1 MARLGENAQKLIMRG
16 HTELGIVCI
25 SIARVSIWQNQYTI
39 VKLNKIKFKKKRKS
53 FRLIFSHYGAEYT
66 FDTLLTAEY
75 SNSQVSPQ
83 GLLTL
88 AIIHIS
94 NGSQAFLLKSF
105 SFFLKHIVDD
115 FLHCASFRANL

>member
-1 MARLGENAQKLIMRG
+1 MICLLG
-16 HTELGIVCI
+16 GI
-25 SIARVSIWQNQYTI
+25 
-39 VKLNKIKFKKKRKS
+39 RKS

-75 SNSQVSPQ
+75 ANSQVSPQ

-115 FLHCASFRANL
+115 FLHWASFRANL